1 MTRRSWHHLSPDGR
15 TLTVAVPM
23 TLRRH
28 SGRKRIL
35 APDGEAAAP
44 AAPPPP
50 APESPLIRALARAFH
65 WRRQLENGTRPSLGA
80 IARAEKV
87 CPSYVTR
94 TIRLTLLA
102 PDIVQAI
109 LEGRIHK
116 VGTLQK
122 LEKGVP
128 VDWEVQRA
136 VVGLGG

>member
-1 MTRRSWHHLSPDGR
+1 
-15 TLTVAVPM
+15 VPI

-28 SGRKRIL
+28 SGRKRVI

-65 WRRQLENGTRPSLGA
+65 WKRQLEDGTRTSLGD
-80 IARAEKV
+80 ITRAEKL

-94 TIRLTLLA
+94 TLRLTLLA
-102 PDIVQAI
+102 PDIVDAI

-116 VGTLQK
+116 VGTLQR
-122 LEKGVP
+122 LERGVP
-128 VDWEVQRA
+128 VAWEEQWEAVMMPDSRA
-136 VVGLGG
+136 RSS